1 MALFL
6 IKATNQTHTDPVKDQ
21 RGCYKRGDIVQ
32 VLDDSAH
39 DGDILTNPIMPPFV
53 LVRIVGLSLEKAM
66 KYMEE
71 DAETNIDLDS
81 REIKVVTT
89 RRRWKLRLDDVP
101 LAIKN
106 QLINSRYIEVTTRKI
121 RNYIRDK
128 VTDQDETTLT

>member
-1 MALFL
+1 MTLFL
-6 IKATNQTHTDPVKDQ
+6 IKATNHTHPDPVKDQ

-71 DAETNIDLDS
+71 DAETSIDSDS

-106 QLINSRYIEVTTRKI
+106 QLINSRYIEVTTRQI

-128 VTDQDETTLT
+128 VTDKDETTLT